1 MGRWNTSA
9 DVINNLCRQQIYC
22 INDVVSEPETAVSV
36 KNAVNTVTQETR
48 ASQESVRESISNV
61 CLLDTD

>member
-9 DVINNLCRQQIYC
+9 DVINNLYRQQIHC
-22 INDVVSEPETAVSV
+22 INDVVSEPETAVSA

-48 ASQESVRESISNV
+48 ASQESVRDSISNM